1 MADLTDE
8 AKAEIAAAVAIVK
21 EDRILKYLRE
31 NKTAPTTELP
41 IESSTVDPTEPSVD
55 PNKPT
60 PPPIKPPA
68 DPKPKKRGL
77 YWGDNADDE

>member
-31 NKTAPTTELP
+31 NKTALTIEPSVEPPT
-41 IESSTVDPTEPSVD
+41 VGPTEPPVD

-60 PPPIKPPA
+60 PPPIKPPT